1 MTSASTSGLC
11 DWNKCL
17 LQSRDAKTC
26 DAIMAIVDAGKKSWT
41 VQGHVLPLLMLM
53 RRLKRSRPLPKAP
66 LGLLITRMQCRLAAS
81 VIPNGILA
89 GNRESWSVVA
99 ISTSQ
104 NSINLLKWASFKVI
118 CQRLLAISFMV
129 HLMSMASKPNS
140 ARGPDAFF
148 ISRFQI

>member
-53 RRLKRSRPLPKAP
+53 RRLKRSRPLPKGP
-66 LGLLITRMQCRLAAS
+66 LGPANNTNAMPPSS
-81 VIPNGILA
+81 VSNPKRHSG
-89 GNRESWSVVA
+89 RQS
-99 ISTSQ
+99 
-104 NSINLLKWASFKVI
+104 
-118 CQRLLAISFMV
+118 
-129 HLMSMASKPNS
+129 
-140 ARGPDAFF
+140 
-148 ISRFQI
+148 